1 MEVLD
6 NVPFRL
12 DIEGMLKLSHVW
24 GRNQHIEEVARE
36 LIDIALPV
44 ARPRAVYE
52 VSYVDNKN
60 EDSLYINGIKF
71 SSHVLRLNLDKVE
84 RVFPYV
90 VTCGRELDQIAIPS
104 SDLLRSY
111 YMDVVRE
118 VVLHSAR
125 SYLGRYIREK
135 YAVGQIS
142 RMSPGSLPDW
152 PLTQQKELFEVF
164 GDVEGLIGVKL
175 TDSFLML
182 PVKSLS
188 GIYFPTEIKF
198 ESCQLCPRKAC
209 IGRRAAYAPEL
220 ARKYGGGNSS
230 PFEGEK

>member
-1 MEVLD
+1 MEIL
-6 NVPFRL
+6 NNIPFRL
-12 DIEGMLKLSHVW
+12 NIEDVLKLSHVQR
-24 GRNQHIEEVARE
+24 RNQHVEEVARE

-60 EDSLYINGIKF
+60 GDSLYINGVKF
-71 SSHVLRLNLDKVE
+71 TSHILRLNLDKVG

-104 SDLLRSY
+104 SDILRSY

-135 YAVGQIS
+135 YAVGQTS
-142 RMSPGSLPDW
+142 RMGPGSLPDW
-152 PLTQQKELFEVF
+152 PLTQQKELFGIF

-175 TDSFLML
+175 TDNFLML
-182 PVKSLS
+182 PAKSVS
-188 GIYFPTEIKF
+188 GIYFPTEVKF

-209 IGRRAAYAPEL
+209 IGRRAVYDPEL
-220 ARKYGGGNSS
+220 AQKYHQGATG
-230 PFEGEK
+230 